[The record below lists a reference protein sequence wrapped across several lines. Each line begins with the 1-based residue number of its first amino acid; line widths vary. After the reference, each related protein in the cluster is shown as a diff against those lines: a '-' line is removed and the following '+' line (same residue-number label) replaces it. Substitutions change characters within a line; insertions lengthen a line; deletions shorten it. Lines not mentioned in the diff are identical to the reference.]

1 VSCCRPLPVSLR
13 RLLAPCFCHEM
24 ASLASLVTN
33 SEEMA
38 FGSSRIFK
46 QVERSQKVWPA
57 VRDTTCLF
65 TVARSLALKKCRL
78 YGASHLTPP
87 FSLGAEPVRS
97 RHLTTAGA
105 GFTHGR
111 AFCLVSRELRPQG
124 TLISHGGGFARG
136 RSGDEGRETEHVSRQ
151 RAPSALVVRTRCRR
165 DACG

>member
-1 VSCCRPLPVSLR
+1 MQALRCLAFDTSFFARGGACSL
-13 RLLAPCFCHEM
+13 E
-24 ASLASLVTN
+24 AS
-33 SEEMA
+33 
-38 FGSSRIFK
+38 
-46 QVERSQKVWPA
+46 
-57 VRDTTCLF
+57 
-65 TVARSLALKKCRL
+65 
-78 YGASHLTPP
+78 
-87 FSLGAEPVRS
+87 
-97 RHLTTAGA
+97 TTAGA